1 VELILEYS
9 SNIIQ
14 ILGFFLVLGGIT
26 LILVRMAYV
35 FAKGNIQRL
44 RLGLEILL
52 ILSVIYWFSGP
63 ASTFTGLETGLAEFT
78 NAIAFLWA
86 INVAFLINAM
96 MNQFIW
102 GGLLSNHGDRR
113 VPKLITDGVGLLVY
127 ALAIMLVLHYV
138 YGEPIGAVLATS
150 GAAAVVIG
158 FGAQST
164 IREVFSGVALNA
176 TKALRIGDF
185 VEIDGIYGQVHDI
198 NWRSVSIMNPHTNS
212 LYIFPNSAVAEQ
224 TILNF
229 SEPTELFRYY
239 VKFSVEL
246 SAPPELVIRSIAEE
260 LENSRYVFRDPKP
273 NFNMLGYSEH
283 GIDYRVRFHFDGD
296 DPWWDAQNEI
306 IMAIWS
312 AMRKQGLRISVNR
325 MLHSA
330 PEEWPAIDERV
341 RDRTQFKDVQ
351 AAVAHHPVLGMLSDD
366 EVITLCKSYRTIDLS
381 PPSCYYQRATPCEG
395 VFLLLEGQV
404 DIFDITDDGD
414 ELKIDSFK
422 PGDLF
427 GVNAAIANST
437 HRFTAQASQY
447 SITVCFPRENIEGLL
462 LSNKKLSNS
471 LNKLID
477 QQNND
482 REKSR
487 NAAMKA
493 LSFAQHQKQHH
504 TMRDEL
510 RRGLADLL
518 QKPTLHHLLDHFSS
532 SVRNEELAEGIM
544 AGAAM
549 IASARGVKD
558 FTETD
563 YLMSALRETDL
574 LRHLDVNHCLELFD
588 KYMDMLIEGHPEDES
603 RVMQALMEAT
613 RVKNGS
619 KIVFTICKGLCGI
632 HTVPTTAELEALNK
646 VAKALGEEVGPE

>member
-1 VELILEYS
+1 MEYS
-9 SNIIQ
+9 SNLIQ
-14 ILGFFLVLGGIT
+14 MLGFLLVLGGIT
-26 LILVRMAYV
+26 LILVRTAY
-35 FAKGNIQRL
+35 ALTKGKTQRI
-44 RLGLEILL
+44 RLGLEILV
-52 ILSVIYWFSGP
+52 ILSIIYWFAGS
-63 ASTFTGLETGLAEFT
+63 ALTFVGQETGLAQFS
-78 NAIAFLWA
+78 NAIAFLWV
-86 INVAFLINAM
+86 ISLAFLTNAM
-96 MNQFIW
+96 MNQILW
-102 GGLLSNHGDRR
+102 LGLLSNHGERR
-113 VPKLITDGVGLLVY
+113 VPKLITDGIGLLVY
-127 ALAIMLVLHYV
+127 AIAIMLVLHYV
-138 YGEPIGAVLATS
+138 YDEPIGAVLATS
-150 GAAAVVIG
+150 GAAAIVIG

-164 IREVFSGVALNA
+164 VREVFSGVALNA
-176 TKALRIGDF
+176 TKALRIGDY

-198 NWRSVSIMNPHTNS
+198 NWRSVSIMHPHTNS

-224 TILNF
+224 KILNF

-283 GIDYRVRFHFDGD
+283 GIDYRVRYHFDGD

-312 AMRKQGLRISVNR
+312 AMRKHGLRISVNR
-325 MLHSA
+325 MLHRAS
-330 PEEWPAIDERV
+330 EEWPAIDDRV
-341 RDRTQFKDVQ
+341 HARTQFKDVQ
-351 AAVAHHPVLGMLSDD
+351 AAMRHHPILGALSDD
-366 EVITLCKSYRTIDLS
+366 EAITLCKSYRTIDMG
-381 PPSCYYQRATPCEG
+381 PPSCFYKRATASEG

-404 DIFDITDDGD
+404 DIFDITDDGE

-447 SITVCFPRENIEGLL
+447 SITVCFPLENIEGLL
-462 LSNKKLSNS
+462 LSNQKLKQS
-471 LNKLID
+471 LNELII

-493 LSFAQHQKQHH
+493 LLFALHQKQHH

-510 RRGLADLL
+510 RRGLADMLH
-518 QKPTLHHLLDHFSS
+518 KPTLHHLLGHLSS
-532 SVRNEELAEGIM
+532 SVRNEELAEGVM
-544 AGAAM
+544 AGAAI
-549 IASARGVKD
+549 IASARGETD
-558 FTETD
+558 FAETD
-563 YLMSALRETDL
+563 YLMSALRDTDL
-574 LRHLDVNHCLELFD
+574 LRHLDFNHCLELFD

-603 RVMQALMEAT
+603 RVMQALMEAK

-619 KIVFTICKGLCGI
+619 KIVLTICKGLCGI
-632 HTVPTTAELEALNK
+632 HTVPTTAELEAIDK